1 MSTFTAAL
9 ARQGMPSARRYPRI
23 YRTVKASCLAS
34 ALAFPAVQAD
44 EDSARAAGAAWLIK
58 SQRGDGSWITQS
70 GELPVQATS
79 ASLLALRRAG
89 QSRSP
94 TYVTGAAWLAN
105 ADADSVDSISRKI
118 EALSY
123 TGHVSVVQTEARR
136 LESMSSIAGAA
147 VWGGYGSPYS
157 VDYMDIALG
166 LSAMRLGHV
175 DFAQKVYDSN
185 YVNDAVCVLVEDQIA
200 VATGKRAWPMAK
212 VISKQQ
218 IAQGR
223 PSVMATTL
231 LATELRALQSSMT
244 SAISFSCPGVG
255 AVSLSDMISQSVSW
269 LLDQQNPDGGYGERR
284 TDGSKG
290 TSSVLVTALVLKA
303 LRGQVTVPQPAVN
316 NAKSWLLNQQNATTG
331 SWEADP
337 LVTASVLNSML
348 PASGANL
355 TDTDKDGLTDSVEN
369 KLGGNSSVTDAR
381 EQLGSPTL
389 GGPGTTAPGHL
400 LGATVGQPFSHDLGS
415 QTSYAISSGALPPG
429 LQLNGASGLIS
440 GTPTQAGS
448 YGFQFKSAGGDVSI
462 ARIDV
467 VRLED
472 SGDTPLPAWALVMF
486 SAALFGVLRRQRAIA

>member
-1 MSTFTAAL
+1 MSTLTAAL
-9 ARQGMPSARRYPRI
+9 ARQGVPPARRLSRVN
-23 YRTVKASCLAS
+23 RAVKASVLAS
-34 ALAFPAVQAD
+34 ALAITGVHAD
-44 EDSARAAGAAWLIK
+44 EDSARSAGAAWLIK
-58 SQRGDGSWITQS
+58 SQRGDGSWATSS

-79 ASLLALRRAG
+79 ASLLALRNAG

-94 TYVTGAAWLAN
+94 TYATGAAWLAN

-123 TGHVSVVQTEARR
+123 TAHVSVAQTEAVR
-136 LESMSSIAGAA
+136 LESMTSIEGIA

-166 LSAMRLGHV
+166 LSAMRLGHAG
-175 DFAQKVYDSN
+175 FAQKVYYSN
-185 YVNDAVCVLVEDQIA
+185 FVNDAVCVLVYDQIA
-200 VATGKRAWPMAK
+200 VAAGKRAWPMAK
-212 VISKQQ
+212 VSSRQEVM
-218 IAQGR
+218 QGR

-231 LATELRALQSSMT
+231 LVAELRALQSSM
-244 SAISFSCPGVG
+244 SSLRSFVCPGVST
-255 AVSLSDMISQSVSW
+255 VSLSDMISQSVSW
-269 LLDQQNPDGGYGERR
+269 LLDQQNTDGGFGEQR

-290 TSSVLVTALVLKA
+290 ASSVLVTALVLKA
-303 LRGQVTVPQPAVN
+303 LRAQVTVPQPAAN
-316 NAKSWLLNQQNATTG
+316 NAKSWLLSQQNASTG

-355 TDTDKDGLTDSVEN
+355 TDSDKDGITDSVEN
-369 KLGGNSSVTDAR
+369 KLGGNSSVADAR
-381 EQLGSPTL
+381 EQLLPPTL
-389 GGPGTTAPGHL
+389 GGPGTTAPNPVL
-400 LGATVGQPFSHDLGS
+400 NAIVGMPFSHDLGS
-415 QTSYAISSGALPPG
+415 QASYAISSGALPPG

-448 YGFQFKSAGGDVSI
+448 YGFQFKSAGGGVSI

-467 VRLED
+467 VRSED

-486 SAALFGVLRRQRAIA
+486 AAAIFGVLRRQRAIA